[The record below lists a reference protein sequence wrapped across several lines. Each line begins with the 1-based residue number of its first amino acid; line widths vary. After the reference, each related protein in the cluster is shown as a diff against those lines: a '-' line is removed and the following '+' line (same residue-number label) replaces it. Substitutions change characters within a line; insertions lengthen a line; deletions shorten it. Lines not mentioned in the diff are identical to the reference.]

1 MLYVFV
7 YVPMYYW
14 HTESEGIGK
23 IHLYEVL
30 YLW

>member
-1 MLYVFV
+1 MFLYT
-7 YVPMYYW
+7 YVPVYYW
-14 HTESEGIGK
+14 HTESEGIDK